1 MNETTWSLA
10 ESTIGQRE
18 QGMRSEKV
26 SHTQDLTQ
34 AQQQAFE
41 KLEADPVHDG
51 TDEVC
56 TVAHLMASQDTLQ
69 RAQRGISRRTVLR
82 WTGLAVVGVAG
93 GGLLLSACSKQP
105 GVSPASTPSPTPLP
119 VGTTLYTYRGHSSG
133 VGVVAWSPDGKRIAS
148 GSADN
153 TVQVWNATDG
163 GNVFTYPGHTDSVPS
178 VAWSPDGKRIASGG
192 ADVTVQVWDAT
203 TGGHVYTYGGHANAV
218 EAVAW
223 SPDGKR
229 IASGGDDKT
238 VQVWDATSGG
248 HVYTYR
254 GHSDWVTAVA
264 WSPDGKRIASGGID
278 HTVQVWQAV

>member
-26 SHTQDLTQ
+26 SHTQGLTQ
-34 AQQQAFE
+34 AQQQVFE

-105 GVSPASTPSPTPLP
+105 GVSPASSPSPTPLP

-133 VGVVAWSPDGKRIAS
+133 VGAVGWSPDGKRIAS

-153 TVQVWNATDG
+153 TVQVWDATDG
-163 GNVFTYPGHTDSVPS
+163 GNVYTYRGHSSAVNAVAWSPDGIRIASGGIDNTVQVWDATNGSNIYTYRGHSSAVNV
-178 VAWSPDGKRIASGG
+178 VAWSPDGKRIASGSV
-192 ADVTVQVWDAT
+192 DQ
-203 TGGHVYTYGGHANAV
+203 
-218 EAVAW
+218 
-223 SPDGKR
+223 
-229 IASGGDDKT
+229 
-238 VQVWDATSGG
+238 
-248 HVYTYR
+248 
-254 GHSDWVTAVA
+254 
-264 WSPDGKRIASGGID
+264 
-278 HTVQVWQAV
+278 TVQVWQYDKNL